1 MKKELKLK
9 GHILDSLILSKLLD
23 KIEEL
28 GVEAYAAEVKVGAKR
43 KDMSEAKFIIETNDD
58 EKMAEAVKIA
68 KIQGASE
75 V

>member
-1 MKKELKLK
+1 MKNRKFN
-9 GHILDSLILSKLLD
+9 SKNNNLH
-23 KIEEL
+23 K
-28 GVEAYAAEVKVGAKR
+28 
-43 KDMSEAKFIIETNDD
+43 SKFIIETNDD

>member
-43 KDMSEAKFIIETNDD
+43 KDLSEARFVIETQDP
-58 EKMAEAVKIA
+58 EKMAKAVEIA
-68 KIQGASE
+68 KKQGALE

>member
-1 MKKELKLK
+1 M
-9 GHILDSLILSKLLD
+9 SKLLD

-43 KDMSEAKFIIETNDD
+43 KDLSEARFVIETQDP
-58 EKMAEAVKIA
+58 EKMAKAVEIA
-68 KIQGASE
+68 KKQGALE

>member
-1 MKKELKLK
+1 MKKTFELK

-43 KDMSEAKFIIETNDD
+43 KDFSVAKFIIETDD
-58 EKMAEAVKIA
+58 NEKMEKAVQTA
-68 KIQGASE
+68 KIQGAEE

>member
-1 MKKELKLK
+1 MKKTFELK

-43 KDMSEAKFIIETNDD
+43 KDFSVAKFIIETDD
-58 EKMAEAVKIA
+58 NEKMDKAVQTA
-68 KIQGASE
+68 KIQGAEE

>member
-1 MKKELKLK
+1 MKKTFELK

-28 GVEAYAAEVKVGAKR
+28 GVETYAAEVKVGAKR
-43 KDMSEAKFIIETNDD
+43 KDFSVAKFIIETDD
-58 EKMAEAVKIA
+58 NEKMDKAVQTA
-68 KIQGASE
+68 KIQGAEE

>member
-1 MKKELKLK
+1 MKKIFELK

-43 KDMSEAKFIIETNDD
+43 KDFSVAKFIIETDD
-58 EKMAEAVKIA
+58 NEKMEKAVQTA
-68 KIQGASE
+68 KIQGAEE

>member
-43 KDMSEAKFIIETNDD
+43 KDLSEARFVIEPQDA
-58 EKMAEAVKIA
+58 EKMAKAVEIA
-68 KIQGASE
+68 KKQGALE